1 MKRLCL
7 LAATVCL
14 LSVTLT
20 GCRGN
25 VVVATPEPVT
35 LTFAYPSFD
44 TDAYRSLVEE
54 FNTTYPHITIELNPT
69 RRSSYDPDMTTIDVL
84 VGNQYHVN
92 EFRERGDILDLSPIL
107 EHDLSFDATDFHP
120 GALEA
125 FSGAGGI
132 WAIPSGVDPLV
143 MYYNK
148 DLFDGADAQYPQSG
162 WTWDGFLDAA
172 LAVNDPDNDTFG
184 YLSMPQAL
192 DPLPFVFQHGGNIL
206 DDLQEP
212 TRTTYD
218 DPLTIDAVEWYADLV
233 FEHNVIPTPEQMRA
247 AFPGNEGVYR
257 GVFRGGAGLWGGTL
271 SERGGLTWRGRT
283 WTMEWGVVA
292 LPRDAQSMT
301 LINAEG
307 FFISS
312 HTQNRE
318 ACWRWVKFLS
328 ERPSYRLVPARR
340 SVLASDA
347 YENEVGTEVAI
358 AARDSLTH
366 AIMISPQL
374 AAFGEVI
381 EETFFP
387 AIEAVL
393 AQEATPEEALAEAQ
407 RQAENLVGP

>member
-1 MKRLCL
+1 MKNPHLV
-7 LAATVCL
+7 ATIVCL
-14 LSVTLT
+14 LSFTLT
-20 GCRGN
+20 GCCES
-25 VVVATPEPVT
+25 VAVPTPVPVT
-35 LTFAYPSFD
+35 ITFACPSSD
-44 TDAYRSLVEE
+44 TAAYRPLVEE
-54 FNTTYPHITIELNPT
+54 FNKTYPHITIELFPI
-69 RRSSYDPDMTTIDVL
+69 RRSSYDLDMTTIDVL
-84 VGNQYHVN
+84 VGDQYHAI

-107 EHDLSFDATDFHP
+107 DQDLSFDPTDFHP
-120 GALEA
+120 GVLEA

-148 DLFDGADAQYPQSG
+148 DLFDGVDAPYPQGG

-184 YLSMPQAL
+184 YVSMPQAI
-192 DPLPFVFQHGGNIL
+192 DPLLFIYQHGGKIL
-206 DDLQEP
+206 DDLQDP

-218 DPLTIDAVEWYADLV
+218 DSLTIEAVEWYADLV
-233 FEHNVIPTPEQMRA
+233 FRHNVIPTPEQMRT
-247 AFPGNEGVYR
+247 AFPGED
-257 GVFRGGAGLWGGTL
+257 GVFHAVSQNEAGMWVGAL
-271 SERGGLTWRGRT
+271 SERGGLTWRRRT
-283 WTMEWGVVA
+283 WPVEWGVVG

-312 HTQNRE
+312 HTQDRE

-328 ERPSYRLVPARR
+328 EQPSHRLAPARR
-340 SVLASDA
+340 SLLASDA
-347 YENEVGTEVAI
+347 YEQEASTEVAN
-358 AARDSLTH
+358 AARDSL
-366 AIMISPQL
+366 ANAVMLSPRV

-393 AQEATPEEALAEAQ
+393 ARQATPEEALTNAQ
-407 RQAENLVGP
+407 RQAEILIGQ